1 MQANLPPPAFHSSLR
16 SAAELPE
23 DADLPER
30 ASGFIDSVIKPLIAI
45 DFQGRI
51 LEVTPV
57 AAMIFKGKAE
67 HLVGNSIVDLLPA
80 LQGDVEK
87 IAAPMLT
94 TARRLDGSMVQV
106 QLSAMRVCTDLL
118 QGWLVLVQMRKAPT
132 LATGLAHLAGSAPTS
147 FKLP

>member
-1 MQANLPPPAFHSSLR
+1 MR
-16 SAAELPE
+16 SAGELPE
-23 DADLPER
+23 DADLPRR

-67 HLVGNSIVDLLPA
+67 HMVGDSIVNLLPG

-94 TARRLDGSMVQV
+94 TARRLDGSVVQV
-106 QLSAMRVCTDLL
+106 QLSAMRVCTEVLK
-118 QGWLVLVQMRKAPT
+118 GWLVLVQMRKAPT
-132 LATGLAHLAGSAPTS
+132 LSTGLAHLTGSAPTR
-147 FKLP
+147 FKLPQETA